1 MAVFVFSKN
10 LQEETFHS
18 LKHICYCVITHYNV
32 QERRNTLEISHQIS
46 FTGFLSGKIF
56 NQNYI
61 TWTFYVKGGLKLLA
75 EQWISYIFIYIIYL
89 HIYNIYIYIYIYN
102 ISLYIYIYIYIYI
115 YLSIKII
122 EYIYLYIQG
131 QKGKQQNNIK
141 QTNTTTVKTKHHQNT
156 IKTPLQ
162 SVT

>member
-61 TWTFYVKGGLKLLA
+61 TWTFYLKGGLKLLA
-75 EQWISYIFIYIIYL
+75 EQWISYIYL
-89 HIYNIYIYIYIYN
+89 YNIY
-102 ISLYIYIYIYIYI
+102 YIYIYI

-131 QKGKQQNNIK
+131 QKTKQQNNIK

>member
-18 LKHICYCVITHYNV
+18 LKHICCCVITHYNV

-61 TWTFYVKGGLKLLA
+61 TWTFYLKGGLKLLA
-75 EQWISYIFIYIIYL
+75 EQWISYIYL
-89 HIYNIYIYIYIYN
+89 YNIY
-102 ISLYIYIYIYIYI
+102 YIYIYI

-131 QKGKQQNNIK
+131 QKTKQQNNIK

>member
-10 LQEETFHS
+10 LQEETFRS

-32 QERRNTLEISHQIS
+32 QERRNTLEILHQIS

-102 ISLYIYIYIYIYI
+102 ISLYIYIYIYIY
-115 YLSIKII
+115 LSIKII